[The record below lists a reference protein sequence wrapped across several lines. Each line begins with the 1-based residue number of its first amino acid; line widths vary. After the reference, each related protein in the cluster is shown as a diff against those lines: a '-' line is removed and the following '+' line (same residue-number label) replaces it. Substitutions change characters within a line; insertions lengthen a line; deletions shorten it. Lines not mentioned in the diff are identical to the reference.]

1 LVLNSDQNFSSP
13 SLQFL
18 LGLRKRIDM
27 PGYFNNKVVVVTGG
41 TEGIGKALVDWFLQ
55 NGAKVATC
63 GRNHDKLYRL
73 QSDYPS
79 FPLHTI
85 VADVSNENDCR
96 HFIETTIKVFG
107 GIDILINN
115 AGISMRA
122 LLKDV
127 TVDVI
132 RKVMDINFF
141 GAVYCTKFA
150 LNSIVERKGTI
161 VGISSVAGYRGLP
174 GRSGYSASKF
184 ALQGWLEAIR
194 TELMDDG
201 VHVMWISPGFTTS
214 NIRNVALTENGSQ
227 QGETPLDES
236 KLMTAEECAILI
248 ARAIEHKK
256 RSAVF
261 TFNGKQTVFVNKF
274 FPGWADKLV
283 KKFFFKNGKLVK

>member
-1 LVLNSDQNFSSP
+1 MS
-13 SLQFL
+13 
-18 LGLRKRIDM
+18 
-27 PGYFNNKVVVVTGG
+27 GYFKNKVVVVTGG

-63 GRNHDKLYRL
+63 GRNHDKLYQL

-127 TVDVI
+127 SVDVI

-141 GAVYCTKFA
+141 GAVYCTKLA
-150 LNSIVERKGTI
+150 LNSIIDRKGTI
-161 VGISSVAGYRGLP
+161 VGISSIAGYRGLP

-214 NIRNVALTENGSQ
+214 NIRNVALTEDGSQ

-236 KLMTAEECAILI
+236 KLMTAEECAIMI
-248 ARAIEHKK
+248 AKAIEHKK

-261 TFNGKQTVFVNKF
+261 TFNGKQTVFMNKF
-274 FPGWADKLV
+274 FPAWADKLV
-283 KKFFFKNGKLVK
+283 KNFFFKNGKLVT